1 MARRGG
7 GFDEEILV
15 FILLFRGGIG
25 IFPIVGREMR
35 ILIIKKSERKREL
48 KRNGN
53 ESRLNM
59 YKKNLSS

>member
-1 MARRGG
+1 MARPGG

-15 FILLFRGGIG
+15 FILLFRNRNISYRGTRND
-25 IFPIVGREMR
+25 V
-35 ILIIKKSERKREL
+35 LIIKKSERRREL